1 MNSPRSALLT
11 TVGRTSADFD
21 ASAIAADLG
30 LRHLDLVSIVPATGD
45 DEPAPIRR
53 LIVEDPLAAGP
64 ALIEGTGNV
73 SYDSEAAAAL
83 GIPVI
88 LSLIHI

>member
-53 LIVEDPLAAGP
+53 LIVEDPLAA
-64 ALIEGTGNV
+64 
-73 SYDSEAAAAL
+73 SE
-83 GIPVI
+83 
-88 LSLIHI
+88 S